1 MTALHLHAQL
11 QSLINS
17 IPVGVCEVYTLESLI
32 ESQWPSTAD
41 RGMIFFFFVVVVV
54 LVVLFCCLLS
64 WLLFFVCIT
73 CKCHVACGVL
83 IICSA
88 LTAIHN

>member
-11 QSLINS
+11 QSINS

-41 RGMIFFFFVVVVV
+41 RGMIFLNFFVVVV

-64 WLLFFVCIT
+64 WLLFFACIT